1 MKWREFH
8 PNVKIRLLE
17 KFITDVIG
25 GMVFPFMAIYSA
37 ERLGSGLTGALI
49 MINVAVGFLA
59 GFYGGYFADLA
70 GRKKVIAF
78 AELLRLAAIVTM
90 ALANIPGA
98 ISPFAAAWITMAMM
112 MMNSI
117 CSGLSDPASTAML
130 IDVTPPQHRRFIY
143 GITYWTSNLSV
154 ALGGIVGGFFF
165 SHYLFEIFVTLAF
178 ASLVSVILVLFFIT
192 ESRPATGKAFT
203 GKKPRIIA
211 DVAQNYKMVAKDTSF
226 MLFTLATMLVLSLEF
241 NLTSYISVRLNEE
254 MQAQT
259 LSLFG
264 YAIPVNGVSILGIL
278 RTENTALVVLF
289 AMFVNR
295 LIDRSGEKRSFFTGL
310 FIFTAGFLTI
320 SYSNHGWTL
329 IGAMLVVT
337 IGELMNVPVRQAYL
351 ADLPPTE
358 ARSSYMAMFNLVYR
372 GAMMIAGLNITL
384 GTFLPKEVMVL
395 MFAATGLTGIWIYTR
410 IMPRLDRRRL
420 AARSESAN
428 PSAAAM

>member
-1 MKWREFH
+1 MKFKDFH

-17 KFITDVIG
+17 KFISDVIG
-25 GMVFPFMAIYSA
+25 GMVYPFMAIYSA

-49 MINVAVGFLA
+49 MINVAVGFFA
-59 GFYGGYFADLA
+59 GFYGGYFADIA

-78 AELLRLAAIVTM
+78 AEVLRLAAITSM

-98 ISPFAAAWITMAMM
+98 IPPVTAAWITMAMM
-112 MMNSI
+112 MLGSI

-154 ALGGIVGGFFF
+154 AVGGIVGGFFF

-178 ASLVSVILVLFFIT
+178 ASLLSVILVLFFIT
-192 ESRPATGKAFT
+192 ESRPASGKSFAV
-203 GKKPRIIA
+203 KKPRLVA
-211 DVAQNYKMVAKDTSF
+211 DVAQNYKTVARDTPF

-241 NLTSYISVRLNEE
+241 NLTSYISVRLNDE
-254 MQAQT
+254 MPAQA

-264 YAIPVNGVSILGIL
+264 YTVPVNGVSILGIL

-289 AMFVNR
+289 AIFVNR
-295 LIDRSGEKRSFFTGL
+295 LIDRNGEKQSFFTGL

-329 IGAMLVVT
+329 IVAMLVVT

-384 GTFLPKEVMVL
+384 GTFLPKEMMVF
-395 MFAATGLTGIWIYTR
+395 MFAATGLSGIWIYSR
-410 IMPRLDRRRL
+410 IMPQLDRRRSI
-420 AARSESAN
+420 ARDESTTQ
-428 PSAAAM
+428 SIAM